1 MRVRTARL
9 TCLPRRTS
17 NRRTFTRQTEGA
29 RPSSSVCS
37 KRANITCSVEANQYI
52 ISSRRRSAGKADSIN
67 RHTANGQK
75 PKHAAG
81 TERLFFKRAELLY
94 TTDRP
99 RPCCLS
105 CLLRRGFLIKN
116 VINVTNGPSEERPLR
131 TGAWWSS
138 LISCIHDSQ

>member
-1 MRVRTARL
+1 MCELQDSPVYRGEHRIEGLSHGKRKVRVL
-9 TCLPRRTS
+9 RRPCAAS
-17 NRRTFTRQTEGA
+17 VQILHVVLRQY
-29 RPSSSVCS
+29 
-37 KRANITCSVEANQYI
+37 QYI
-52 ISSRRRSAGKADSIN
+52 ISSRRRSAGKADSIY

-138 LISCIHDSQ
+138 LISCIHDKS